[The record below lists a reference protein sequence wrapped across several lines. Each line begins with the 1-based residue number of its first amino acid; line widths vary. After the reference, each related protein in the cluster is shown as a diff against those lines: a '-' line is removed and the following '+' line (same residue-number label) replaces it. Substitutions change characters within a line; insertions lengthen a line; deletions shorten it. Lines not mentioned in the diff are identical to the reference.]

1 MKEAEFQVQP
11 SCADV
16 TVHNSIS
23 VAEARSAI
31 QNQITPLCDQETVA
45 IRTALGR
52 YLACGWVLMA
62 ASLLS

>member
-1 MKEAEFQVQP
+1 MKEAEFEVQP

-31 QNQITPLCDQETVA
+31 QNQITPLRDQETVA
-45 IRTALGR
+45 IRSAL
-52 YLACGWVLMA
+52 VVI
-62 ASLLS
+62 